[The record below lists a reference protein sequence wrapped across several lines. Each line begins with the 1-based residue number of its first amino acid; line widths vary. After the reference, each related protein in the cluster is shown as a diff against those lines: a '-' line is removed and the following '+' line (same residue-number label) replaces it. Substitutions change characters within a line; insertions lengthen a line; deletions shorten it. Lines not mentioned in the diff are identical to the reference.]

1 MNIKEAGE
9 TFHVSPDTLRYWE
22 RVGAIPKVNRDTK
35 GHRDYDQEDQD
46 WIYYTKCMR
55 DTGVSIERIIEYIQL
70 FKEGDTTITLR
81 KQLLEE
87 QLDEIGTKLA
97 EMQKSYHMLENKINH
112 YDESMLA
119 YEGKLRINK

>member
-1 MNIKEAGE
+1 
-9 TFHVSPDTLRYWE
+9 
-22 RVGAIPKVNRDTK
+22 
-35 GHRDYDQEDQD
+35 
-46 WIYYTKCMR
+46 MR